1 MIKSYKWHKIQRSYI
16 KVSSFNAF
24 ECILSIAS
32 FVIAETL
39 HVTVSEALNII
50 VLIFTIQTDALY
62 IYSCICCSTDD
73 TKSDEN
79 RRRKASAAMSV
90 VTAAGRWRRRHRKS
104 STRSRSSSSSSRAK
118 SSKASINSSE
128 ITLGKNKFVFFHY
141 GFIVAHALNFL
152 GQKQS
157 SITTWIGK
165 FPQFE

>member
-39 HVTVSEALNII
+39 HVFTVTVSEVLNII
-50 VLIFTIQTDALY
+50 VLIFTIQTDPSY

-128 ITLGKNKFVFFHY
+128 ITLGKNKFVFFSLCIY
-141 GFIVAHALNFL
+141 CCSCTKLFGSKTI
-152 GQKQS
+152 QYYYMD
-157 SITTWIGK
+157 W
-165 FPQFE
+165 